1 MRKRP
6 PVPRRAGAASVPAS
20 RPSPPPPAAAPGA
33 SLTGFWGDYL
43 CYRGNLAD
51 VTPEPFP
58 EELADALVGV
68 QRLIRRRLRAGMT
81 VPRLRGAENEL
92 LRLVEGRP
100 GIGVSEAAK
109 ELHLAG
115 NSVSTLVNQLV
126 RDGHLIRETDPADR
140 RAARLLLTEA
150 ARTRLR
156 DWRER
161 RAALVRHQVD
171 RLDEA
176 DRDALRA
183 AIPALRRLAENLHEE
198 ADRP

>member
-1 MRKRP
+1 MDSD
-6 PVPRRAGAASVPAS
+6 PR
-20 RPSPPPPAAAPGA
+20 
-33 SLTGFWGDYL
+33 T
-43 CYRGNLAD
+43 
-51 VTPEPFP
+51 TQTFP
-58 EELADALVGV
+58 EELADTLVGV
-68 QRLIRRRLRAGMT
+68 QRLIRRRLRAGLT
-81 VPRLRGAENEL
+81 VARLRGAEVEL
-92 LRLVEGRP
+92 LRLVEDRP

-126 RDGHLIRETDPADR
+126 REGRLIRRTDPADR

-150 ARTRLR
+150 AQARLR

-161 RAALVRHQVD
+161 RAALVRRQVD

-183 AIPALRRLAENLHEE
+183 AVPALRRLAENLREE